1 MRTIFRLLVVL
12 PVALVI
18 VAFAV
23 ANRHW
28 VSVSFDPFP
37 GNDIDV
43 PSIHLPLF
51 VLMFVCGMLG
61 VLAGGMVVWWRQGRY
76 RRQLRDARDEATEAR
91 GQANDLR
98 DRLSALDTSRTL
110 PAPRRDAA

>member
-1 MRTIFRLLVVL
+1 MRTIFRLVVVL
-12 PVALVI
+12 PVALAI
-18 VAFAV
+18 LAFAV

-37 GNDIDV
+37 GNDIGA
-43 PSIHLPLF
+43 PTLETPLF
-51 VLMFVCGMLG
+51 LLMFVCGMVG
-61 VLAGGMVVWWRQGRY
+61 VLAGGMIVWWRQGRY
-76 RRQLRDARDEATEAR
+76 RRQVREARDEAAEAR

-98 DRLSALDTSRTL
+98 DRLAALDSSPAL